1 LREQY
6 PGLEND
12 CLTAQ
17 AGTAVSSRV
26 RSGAPNSVNV
36 LRCEGQP
43 GSRRCVIERWDHR
56 DASNEFE
63 LRECHEFLTEF
74 PLQPAV
80 CAETK
85 SRLA

>member
-1 LREQY
+1 
-6 PGLEND
+6 
-12 CLTAQ
+12 
-17 AGTAVSSRV
+17 V

-36 LRCEGQP
+36 LRCDGQP
-43 GSRRCVIERWDHR
+43 DGRRCVIERWDHG

-63 LRECHEFLTEF
+63 LRECHEFVTEVAA
-74 PLQPAV
+74 QTAV